1 MAPRPTTPG
10 WFERAFLRALAIGL
24 VVSVAVFV
32 VYLLWIIGAI
42 VDANAL
48 GAAAIFAIAVLV
60 LVFAMVLVA
69 ATLGA
74 LQRADADLNPSA

>member
-48 GAAAIFAIAVLV
+48 GAVAIFAIAVLV